1 MDAKGKRWRSG
12 GVIAAWGSNTVHV
25 GKLTNPLH
33 IVARRQD
40 QNCNRGWF
48 NSASAVGPGF
58 FVFDEIAAGLF
69 LSTNVYVTAG
79 KVTGSPVFDWTYQSG
94 AVNMTTFDVT
104 NACSS
109 TAVAKATDLA
119 MLPARLGGF
128 AGSVQLTD
136 SAERTYP
143 VAMDFTRGTNALY
156 NVGGCI
162 GSGTLAA
169 APAAGTLAVTF
180 PTAAAAVP
188 GDYALARF
196 TAGGGLLANWNVT
209 LNGSSARSADLGKGY
224 SAAVVKD
231 ATGLWLKVRKGG
243 LWFVIR

>member
-1 MDAKGKRWRSG
+1 M
-12 GVIAAWGSNTVHV
+12 IAAWGSNTVHV

-40 QNCNRGWF
+40 QDCNRGWF
-48 NSASAVGPGF
+48 GSASAVGPGF
-58 FVFDEIAAGLF
+58 FAFDEIAAGLF

-79 KVTGSPVFDWTYQSG
+79 RVTGSPVFDWTYQSG
-94 AVNMTTFDVT
+94 AVNQTTFDVT
-104 NACSS
+104 NTCSS
-109 TAVAKATDLA
+109 TAVAKATDVA

-136 SAERTYP
+136 AAERTYP

-162 GSGTLAA
+162 GSGTLTA
-169 APAAGTLAVTF
+169 APAAGTLAVSF
-180 PTAAAAVP
+180 AASGDAVP

-196 TAGGGLLANWNVT
+196 TSGGGLLANWSVT
-209 LNGSSARSADLGKGY
+209 LNGASSASADLGKGY
-224 SAAVVKD
+224 RATVVKD
-231 ATGLWLKVRKGG
+231 SSGIWLKVRKGG
-243 LWFVIR
+243 LRLVFR